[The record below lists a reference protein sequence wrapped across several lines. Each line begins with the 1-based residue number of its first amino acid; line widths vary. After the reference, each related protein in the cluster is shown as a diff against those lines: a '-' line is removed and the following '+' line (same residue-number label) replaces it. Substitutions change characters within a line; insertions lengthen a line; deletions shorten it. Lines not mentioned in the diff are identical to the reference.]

1 VRRGRRCCCVARFLC
16 LHAVVV
22 GFELTAGGHDIPPSY
37 TTNRQSVLRC
47 GGGEQMLQRD
57 GAGRRTGPS
66 NGGEEA
72 VVLGEGL
79 VEGDDLVVG

>member
-1 VRRGRRCCCVARFLC
+1 VWRGRRCCCVARFLC

-37 TTNRQSVLRC
+37 TERQSVLRW
-47 GGGEQMLQRD
+47 GKGEQMLQRD

-79 VEGDDLVVG
+79 VEGDDPVVR